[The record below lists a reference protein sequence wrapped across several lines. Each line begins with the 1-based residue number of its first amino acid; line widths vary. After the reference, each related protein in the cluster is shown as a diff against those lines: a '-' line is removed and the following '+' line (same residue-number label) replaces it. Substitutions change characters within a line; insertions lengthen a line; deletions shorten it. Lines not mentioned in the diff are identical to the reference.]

1 MFPRPPEI
9 ERDPPSADRPFIAD
23 LMPHV
28 RSLLRALCWLIL
40 GWPVL
45 PAAGQQLAF
54 RHFGLREGLP
64 QSQVTALLE
73 DRHGFLWVG
82 TNTGGMAR
90 LGASGFQAFGATQGL
105 KARFVQGMLED
116 GTGHIWVGSENGVSE
131 VQGDTVANYGPAQG
145 LGKSPT
151 LALALDAD
159 GRVLVGN
166 RLGLFRQ
173 AGEGF
178 EAVPLPAPFAGQPI
192 RFLARD
198 RANGLWMVGHGH
210 LLGRWDGKALREYPL
225 PVGHGTAPVRDLQV
239 DPSGRVWL
247 LLEDAL
253 FRMERGTWVQ
263 EFLAALPPSPK
274 MASLRFDA
282 QGGGMLVSLG
292 GDGLLVKAPG
302 APAHRLTAADG
313 LPRDRILVAIRDRRG
328 VLWVGSDGDGLAAQ
342 VLPGLASLNGSSS
355 LAGKDLAAVTAI
367 RELEPGRFLLATST
381 GLYQVDEGR
390 GITAHWTRAE
400 GLPADQMWSLLPDGK
415 GGVWVGT
422 DRGLA
427 LWRNGRVAPAGP
439 REMARTSVLTLV
451 HDRGRILAGTEQGLF
466 QLDEGGRLISRLGLP
481 AEVGSTEIGDILR
494 YRGKLLLATPLG
506 LWRLAGGRIE
516 RAYADAP
523 FSALTVTCMTA
534 DSQGHLWVGTM
545 NGLHVLTGGRWT
557 TYGVAEGLG
566 DDSLNFIADLGNGAM
581 AFGHNRG
588 VDLLRGREL
597 QHLSSSQGLISDE
610 TNHNGFLVDARGRLW
625 IGMIG
630 GVNILDDPA
639 GFRNPPPRPPT
650 VLEIRWPGGVA
661 GLPSRVTIPPHPD
674 FLEMSFDT
682 GEPVSPGRPR
692 YETLLEGV
700 DPGWRPL
707 TQQGLLLH
715 YRNLGAGAYRL
726 RLRASTEGGPW
737 VESRPIRI
745 TVQPAW
751 YEAWTVRILFVLL
764 VLALLGGLVWLRLHR
779 LSRRAQTLED
789 TVEARTRILERQNR
803 ALEQAHEQIKRSLES
818 RLKLMDMVTHDLR
831 SPLTSIMLTLDRLR
845 DLVPERGGL
854 IDIMDRETNRIE
866 TLVRNLLDQ
875 SRSEALLHSLKLSPT
890 VPMEV
895 TEGFE
900 EVLRLKTEARGLAF
914 HLEVAPE
921 TARVRIHA
929 DTATL
934 HQVMLN
940 LFENALKFTPPGGAV
955 GIRSTVD
962 PVEGLWSLEVWDT
975 GRGLDPQQIHD
986 ILEPF
991 RQVKS
996 GDAAHGWGLGL
1007 SICQDILEVHGG
1019 RLLITSEPGKGATF
1033 RMVLPLVPEGP

>member
-9 ERDPPSADRPFIAD
+9 EGDAPSADRSPITD
-23 LMPHV
+23 LMSHV

-40 GWPVL
+40 GWPIL

-54 RHFGLREGLP
+54 RHFGLRDGLP

-73 DRHGFLWVG
+73 DKRGFLWVG

-90 LGASGFQAFGATQGL
+90 LGASGFQSFGANQGL

-116 GTGHIWVGSENGVSE
+116 ASGHIWVGSENGVSE
-131 VQGDTVANYGPAQG
+131 VLGDTVANYGPGQG
-145 LGKSPT
+145 LDRSPT
-151 LALALDAD
+151 LALALDSA

-166 RLGLFRQ
+166 RRGLYRQ
-173 AGEGF
+173 AGGGF
-178 EAVPLPAPFAGQPI
+178 ESVPLPPPFAGQPI

-198 RANGLWMVGHGH
+198 HADGLWMVGHGH
-210 LLGRWDGKALREYPL
+210 LLGRWDGTAVHLYPL
-225 PVGHGTAPVRDLQV
+225 PAAHATAPIRDLQV
-239 DPSGRVWL
+239 DPAGKVWI

-253 FRMERGTWVQ
+253 LHMERGAWVQ
-263 EFLAALPPSPK
+263 ESLAGLPPSPK

-282 QGGGMLVSLG
+282 HGGGMLVSLG

-302 APAHRLTAADG
+302 APDRRLTTADG

-328 VLWVGSDGDGLAAQ
+328 ILWVGSDGDGLSAQ
-342 VLPGLASLNGSSS
+342 VLPGLSSLDGSSN
-355 LAGKDLAAVTAI
+355 LTGENLAAVTAI
-367 RELEPGRFLLATST
+367 RELGQGRVLLATST

-390 GITAHWTRAE
+390 GITAHWTRAQ
-400 GLPADQMWSLLPDGK
+400 GLPADQMWSLLADGR

-451 HDRGRILAGTEQGLF
+451 RDRDRILAGTEQGLF
-466 QLDEGGRLISRLGLP
+466 VLDPTGRLLARIGLP
-481 AEVGSTEIGDILR
+481 AEAGSTEIADILR
-494 YRGKLLLATPLG
+494 YRGQLLLATPLG
-506 LWRLAGGRIE
+506 LWRLAGNRIV
-516 RAYADAP
+516 RAYEDAP
-523 FSALTVTCMTA
+523 FSTVTVTCMTT
-534 DSQGHLWVGTM
+534 DDQGHLWVGTM
-545 NGLHVLTGGRWT
+545 NGLHVLAGGHWT
-557 TYGVAEGLG
+557 TYGVAQGLG
-566 DDSLNFIADLGNGAM
+566 DDSLNFIADLGQGVM

-588 VDLLRGREL
+588 VDLLKGKDL
-597 QHLSSSQGLISDE
+597 QHLSRSQGLISDE

-630 GVNILDDPA
+630 GVNVLDRPA
-639 GFRNPPPRPPT
+639 AFRNPPMRPPT

-661 GLPSRVTIPPHPD
+661 GLPFDVTIPPHPD

-682 GEPVSPGRPR
+682 GEPVSPGRPS

-715 YRNLGAGAYRL
+715 YRNLGAGTYRL
-726 RLRASTEGGPW
+726 RLRVSEEGGPW

-745 TVQPAW
+745 RVLPAW
-751 YEAWTVRILFVLL
+751 YEAWGVRILFVLL
-764 VLALLGGLVWLRLHR
+764 VLALLGGLVWLRIHQ
-779 LSRRAQTLED
+779 LSLRAQALED
-789 TVEARTRILERQNR
+789 TVDARTRVLERQNR
-803 ALEQAHEQIKRSLES
+803 ALEQAHGQIKRSLES

-875 SRSEALLHSLKLSPT
+875 SRSEALLHSLRLAPT

-900 EVLRLKTEARGLAF
+900 DVLRLKAEARDLAF

-921 TARVRIHA
+921 TARVRIQA

-940 LFENALKFTPPGGAV
+940 LFENALKFTPPGGEV
-955 GIRSTVD
+955 GIRSSVD
-962 PVEGLWSLEVWDT
+962 AAEGLWSLEVWDT
-975 GRGLDPQQIHD
+975 GRGLDAKQIQD

-991 RQVKS
+991 RQVKA
-996 GDAAHGWGLGL
+996 GDAAQGWGLGL

-1019 RLLITSEPGKGATF
+1019 RLLVASEPGQGASF

>member
-9 ERDPPSADRPFIAD
+9 EGDPPSADRPFITD

-28 RSLLRALCWLIL
+28 RSLLRALCWLAL
-40 GWPVL
+40 GWSSLPVT
-45 PAAGQQLAF
+45 GQQLAF
-54 RHFGLREGLP
+54 RHFGLRDGLP

-73 DRHGFLWVG
+73 DHRGFLWVG

-90 LGASGFQAFGATQGL
+90 LGASGFQAFGAAQGL
-105 KARFVQGMLED
+105 KARFVQGMVED

-131 VQGDTVANYGPAQG
+131 VQGNTVANYGPDQG
-145 LGKSPT
+145 LGRSPT
-151 LALALDAD
+151 LSLTLDGS

-166 RLGLFRQ
+166 RLGLYRQ
-173 AGEGF
+173 GDGGF
-178 EAVPLPAPFAGQPI
+178 EPVSLPPPFAGQPI
-192 RFLARD
+192 RFLAHD
-198 RANGLWMVGHGH
+198 RANGLWMVSSARQV
-210 LLGRWDGKALREYPL
+210 GRWDGQALRLYPL
-225 PVGHGTAPVRDLQV
+225 PPGHGTSPIRDLQV
-239 DPSGRVWL
+239 DPAGRVWI

-253 FRMERGTWVQ
+253 LRMERGAWVQ
-263 EFLAALPPSPK
+263 ESLPALPPSPK
-274 MASLRFDA
+274 MASLRFDP

-292 GDGLLVKAPG
+292 GDGLLVKRPG
-302 APAHRLTAADG
+302 TPARRLTAADG
-313 LPRDRILVAIRDRRG
+313 LPRDRILVALRDRRG
-328 VLWVGSDGDGLAAQ
+328 ILWVGSDGDGLAAQ
-342 VLPGLASLNGSSS
+342 VLPGLASLDGSAS
-355 LAGKDLAAVTAI
+355 LSGKDLAAVTAI
-367 RELEPGRFLLATST
+367 RELSPGQFLLASST
-381 GLYQVDEGR
+381 GLYRVDEGR
-390 GITAHWTRAE
+390 GITARWTRAQ

-427 LWRNGRVAPAGP
+427 RWRDGHVAAAGP
-439 REMARTSVLTLV
+439 RELARTSVLTLV
-451 HDRGRILAGTEQGLF
+451 RDRGRILAGTEQGLF
-466 QLDEGGRLISRLGLP
+466 VLDEEGRLLSHAGLP
-481 AEVGSTEIGDILR
+481 AEAGSTEIAGILR
-494 YRGKLLLATPLG
+494 YRGQLLLASPLG
-506 LWRLAGGRIE
+506 LWRLAGDTIKRVYE
-516 RAYADAP
+516 DAP
-523 FSALTVTCMTA
+523 FASVTVTCMTA
-534 DSQGHLWVGTM
+534 DDQGHLWVGTM
-545 NGLHVLTGGRWT
+545 NGLHVLSGGKWT

-566 DDSLNFIADLGNGAM
+566 DDSLNFIADLGRGCM

-588 VDLLRGREL
+588 VDILEGKDLH
-597 QHLSSSQGLISDE
+597 HLTRSQGLISDE
-610 TNHNGFLVDARGRLW
+610 TNHNGYLVDARGRLW
-625 IGMIG
+625 VGMIG
-630 GVNILDDPA
+630 GVNILDQPSA
-639 GFRNPPPRPPT
+639 FRNPPLRPPT
-650 VLEIRWPGGVA
+650 LLEIRWPGGVV
-661 GLPSRVTIPPHPD
+661 GLPADVTVPPHPD

-682 GEPVSPGRPR
+682 GEPIAPAHPR

-715 YRNLGAGAYRL
+715 YRNLGAGEYRL
-726 RLRASTEGGPW
+726 RLRVSEEGGPW
-737 VESRPIRI
+737 VEARPIRI

-751 YEAWTVRILFVLL
+751 YEAWAVRILFLLL
-764 VLALLGGLVWLRLHR
+764 VLTLLGGLVWLRIHR
-779 LSRRAQTLED
+779 LALRNQALED
-789 TVEARTRILERQNR
+789 TVAARTRILERQNR
-803 ALEQAHEQIKRSLES
+803 ALEQAHGQIKRSLES

-845 DLVPERGGL
+845 DLVPDRSAL

-875 SRSEALLHSLKLSPT
+875 SRSEALLHGLRLSPT

-900 EVLRLKTEARGLAF
+900 DVLRLKAEARGLAF

-921 TARVRIHA
+921 TARVRIQA

-940 LFENALKFTPPGGAV
+940 LFENALKFTPTGGEL

-962 PVEGLWSLEVWDT
+962 PAEGLWCLEVWDT
-975 GRGLDPQQIHD
+975 GRGLDPKQIQD

-991 RQVKS
+991 RQVRA

-1019 RLLITSEPGKGATF
+1019 RLHIVSEPGKGASF
-1033 RMVLPLVPEGP
+1033 RMVLPLLPEGP